1 MRYCPRFSA
10 TKPSVSLLELTKN
23 SLELSSLPFSDTPW
37 QKRRLRRICPISL
50 RRSPSGRTPVLY
62 SNPMGRTSRF
72 FVSNPLSETYFL
84 HFLQQP
90 EQPLPQ
96 RQPPPFLSRSAAR
109 TAKNSAT
116 AIAARIMKSSGFI
129 RRLLSSGKQ
138 ANQLIDERRANP
150 RDAALHHHDAQRAR
164 GGIQLAAD
172 GRDGRNAR
180 RV

>member
-1 MRYCPRFSA
+1 MRYCPRFSPA
-10 TKPSVSLLELTKN
+10 KPSVSLLELTKK

-37 QKRRLRRICPISL
+37 QKGACAAYVRYHSGVRLRGGRLFYIRI
-50 RRSPSGRTPVLY
+50 RRDVLPF
-62 SNPMGRTSRF
+62 S
-72 FVSNPLSETYFL
+72 VSTPLSETYFL

-96 RQPPPFLSRSAAR
+96 RQPPPFLSRNTAR

-129 RRLLSSGKQ
+129 RRLLSSGEQ

-150 RDAALHHHDAQRAR
+150 RDAALHHHNAQRAR